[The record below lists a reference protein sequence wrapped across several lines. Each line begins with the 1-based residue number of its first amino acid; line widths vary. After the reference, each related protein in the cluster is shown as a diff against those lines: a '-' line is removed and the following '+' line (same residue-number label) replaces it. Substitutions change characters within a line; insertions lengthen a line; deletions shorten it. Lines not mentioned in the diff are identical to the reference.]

1 MESASPAQGHS
12 PGVAT
17 RSDPHHGRSYLIGL
31 AFALVLTA
39 ASFWASS
46 TPLVYPKALPVL
58 IAVLAVAQMGVHV
71 AFFLHV
77 STAPDQVNNFLAL
90 AFGVFITAL
99 VVFGSLIIM
108 ANLNH
113 NMVSMDQLMQM
124 QR

>member
-1 MESASPAQGHS
+1 VQSNPPAQGHA

-17 RSDPHHGRSYLIGL
+17 RAESRNGRSYLIGF

-46 TPLVYPKALPVL
+46 TSVVYARAVPIL

-71 AFFLHV
+71 AFFLHI
-77 STAPDQVNNFLAL
+77 SSAPDQENNLLAL

-108 ANLNH
+108 TNLNH
-113 NMVSMDQLMQM
+113 NMVSATQLMQM

>member
-1 MESASPAQGHS
+1 MQSSAPAQGHA

-17 RSDPHHGRSYLIGL
+17 RTGHLGRSYLIGL
-31 AFALVLTA
+31 GFALVLTV

-46 TPLVYPKALPVL
+46 TPLVYPRALPIL

-71 AFFLHV
+71 SFFLHI
-77 STAPDQVNNFLAL
+77 SSAPDQTNNLLAL

-99 VVFGSLIIM
+99 VVFGSLLIM
-108 ANLNH
+108 SNLNH

>member
-1 MESASPAQGHS
+1 MQSDSPAQGHA

-17 RSDPHHGRSYLIGL
+17 RTGHHGGSYIIGL
-31 AFALVLTA
+31 GFALALTA

-46 TPLVYPKALPVL
+46 TPLVYPRALPIL
-58 IAVLAVAQMGVHV
+58 IAVLAIAQMGVHV
-71 AFFLHV
+71 AFFLQV
-77 STAPDQVNNFLAL
+77 SSAPDQANNFLAL

-99 VVFGSLIIM
+99 VVFGSLLIM

>member
-1 MESASPAQGHS
+1 MQSESPAQGHS

-31 AFALVLTA
+31 GFALVLTA
-39 ASFWASS
+39 MSFWASS
-46 TPLVYPKALPVL
+46 TPLVYARALPVL

-77 STAPDQVNNFLAL
+77 SSAPDQVNNFLAL

-99 VVFGSLIIM
+99 VVFGSLVIM

>member
-1 MESASPAQGHS
+1 MQSDSPAQGHA
-12 PGVAT
+12 PGVVSRAG
-17 RSDPHHGRSYLIGL
+17 HHGGSYLIGL

-46 TPLVYPKALPVL
+46 TPLVYPRAMPIL

-71 AFFLHV
+71 AFFLHI
-77 STAPDQVNNFLAL
+77 STAPDQANNFLAL
-90 AFGVFITAL
+90 AFGVFITGL
-99 VVFGSLIIM
+99 VVFGSMLIM